1 MQPSSAKLKA
11 DVDTKGASY
20 GLSTLYPNEAY
31 RSMCQ
36 VAIKF
41 SSNYELF
48 ALDQSFVDRKQ
59 YKWVRNNAIQRD
71 VKCDRDG

>member
-1 MQPSSAKLKA
+1 MALARVFWGSMVQPSSLKLNA
-11 DVDTKGASY
+11 LMDTKGASY

-31 RSMCQ
+31 RSMCR

-48 ALDQSFVDRKQ
+48 ALDQSFVDRK
-59 YKWVRNNAIQRD
+59 
-71 VKCDRDG
+71 

>member
-1 MQPSSAKLKA
+1 MALARVFWGSMVQPSSAKLKA

-48 ALDQSFVDRKQ
+48 ALDQSFVDRK
-59 YKWVRNNAIQRD
+59 
-71 VKCDRDG
+71 